1 MALLIAFFVLSIV
14 FSFLCSI
21 WEAVLL
27 SITPN
32 YVTTLEHKGGAVAEN
47 LVKFKKNIDKPL
59 SAILTLNT
67 IAHTVGAIGVGAQAG
82 AVFGTDNLSF
92 LGFNFSYEAIIATV
106 MTMAILILS
115 EIIPKTI
122 GANNWKNLAPFT
134 ITSLS
139 ILLKI
144 LFPFV
149 WVSQLITGFLK
160 KDKTESVLSRSDF
173 AVIAQK
179 TAKGGS
185 IEENEHLIIENL
197 LNLNELTVDD
207 VMTPRSVMFL
217 VSESITVQEFYSKY
231 RKNPYSRIPV
241 YHNTEDMITG
251 FVLRDE
257 ILEELVNQNKTTELS
272 KLKRDIVMVESTL
285 GLRDCMNVLTEQE
298 AHMAIV
304 TDRHGSLVG
313 VVTLEDLIETL
324 LGIEIMD
331 ETDLVAD
338 LQALARKKWLARNNK

>member
-1 MALLIAFFVLSIV
+1 MTLLIAFFVLSIV

-32 YVTTLEHKGGAVAEN
+32 YVTTLENKGGTVAEN
-47 LVKFKKNIDKPL
+47 LVKFKQNIDRPL

-82 AVFGTDNLSF
+82 AVFGNDDISF
-92 LGFNFSYEAIIATV
+92 VGFSFSYEAIIATV
-106 MTMAILILS
+106 MTLAILILS

-139 ILLKI
+139 ILIKV

-149 WVSQLITGFLK
+149 WLSQRITGLLK
-160 KDKTESVLSRSDF
+160 KNKVESVLSRSDF
-173 AVIAQK
+173 AVIAKK

-185 IEENEHLIIENL
+185 IEENEHAIIDNL
-197 LNLNELTVDD
+197 LNMNELTVDD
-207 VMTPRSVMFL
+207 VMTPKTVMVL
-217 VSESITVQEFYSKY
+217 VSENLTVQEFYAKHK
-231 RKNPYSRIPV
+231 KNPFSRVPV
-241 YHNTEDMITG
+241 YKNSEDIVTG
-251 FVLRDE
+251 FVLRDT
-257 ILEELVNQNKTTELS
+257 ILEELVNQNKTTLLAD
-272 KLKRDIVMVESTL
+272 LKRDIVSVEDTMAL
-285 GLRDCMNVLTEQE
+285 QDCMKRLIDED

-304 TDRHGSLVG
+304 NNRHGSLVG
-313 VVTLEDLIETL
+313 IITLEDIIETL
-324 LGIEIMD
+324 LGIEIID

-338 LQALARKKWLARNNK
+338 LQALARKKWLDRNKG